1 MPELETPRE
10 NPKPLLKPCLG
21 RIGQIY
27 RSEWAIFRTDYKR
40 YFKWAARVLGI
51 GFVLGYLV
59 FYFRPEL
66 AQKGLAYVLRSLKD
80 IPVGGPPLVLAATL
94 FYHNSLASLLAA
106 AAGVVPFIGLPIFD
120 PLVNGAAL
128 GLISAISGRMGQNVP
143 LLLLKGVAP
152 HGVFEIPAV
161 LYATAIGIYL
171 SVRLG
176 KKVLAVIRGTRAA
189 SGPGEGVPAVLDDPA
204 RAADQGITPPNAGPL
219 GSDPQAPAP
228 TLGKIFAQAVRSFVL
243 VVLPLLLVAAF
254 IEAYITPLLV

>member
-1 MPELETPRE
+1 MRGLRA
-10 NPKPLLKPCLG
+10 
-21 RIGQIY
+21 IGQLY
-27 RSEWAIFRTDYKR
+27 GSEWAVFRADYKR
-40 YFKWAARVLGI
+40 SFKWAARVLGI

-59 FYFRPEL
+59 FYFRPEM
-66 AQKGLAYVLRSLKD
+66 AQKGLVYVLRSLKD

-106 AAGVVPFIGLPIFD
+106 AAGLVPFIGLPIFD

-143 LLLLKGVAP
+143 LLLLKGVVP
-152 HGVFEIPAV
+152 HGIFEIPAV

-171 SVRLG
+171 SIELG
-176 KKVLAVIRGTRAA
+176 KKVLAVIRGARTA
-189 SGPGEGVPAVLDDPA
+189 SGPGDGVPAVADDPA
-204 RAADQGITPPNAGPL
+204 RAADQGDASSDAGLL
-219 GSDPQAPAP
+219 GSDSQAPAP
-228 TLGKIFAQAVRSFVL
+228 TLREIFAQAARSFVL